1 MKHPKVGWRYSNQKM
16 TNQRDINT
24 KTTKIKHREIV
35 IYTTET
41 DLIIEAINSIVKKN
55 QSTHTKPDIYGVMV
69 GAGLRYS
76 KILKASLNFS

>member
-41 DLIIEAINSIVKKN
+41 DLIIEAINSIVKKIKAPILN
-55 QSTHTKPDIYGVMV
+55 QIFMGSW
-69 GAGLRYS
+69 
-76 KILKASLNFS
+76 